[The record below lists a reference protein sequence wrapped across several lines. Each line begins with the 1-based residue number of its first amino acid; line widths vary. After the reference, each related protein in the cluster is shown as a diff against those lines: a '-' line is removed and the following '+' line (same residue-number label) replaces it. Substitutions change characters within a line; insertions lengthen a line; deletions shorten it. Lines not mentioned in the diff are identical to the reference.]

1 MKGLFYK
8 IDQTIYNLDTKSTKN
23 PHEVAIPC
31 LLKAELFFT
40 KKQVKIMRYLTL
52 SSLVL
57 TSLLSTTAFAQQTEQ
72 LNYNLV
78 NVQAEATRQISNDEM
93 HAVLYI
99 ERSKKQPAE
108 LSALITQ
115 LMNQAI
121 AASKKYPQVK
131 VETGAQ
137 STYPVYD
144 NDSQKLKEWRGRA
157 EIRLESTDFKAVS
170 QLISELQQNFQTQSI
185 EFTVSDTKRKN
196 VENELMVEASKNF
209 QQRAQ
214 MLTSA
219 WNKSGYQLV
228 NLNLNTNNYYPQPVM
243 MRANMAKFAG
253 AEAAD
258 AQNVAAGE
266 SKITVNANGSIQ
278 FK

>member
-1 MKGLFYK
+1 
-8 IDQTIYNLDTKSTKN
+8 
-23 PHEVAIPC
+23 
-31 LLKAELFFT
+31 
-40 KKQVKIMRYLTL
+40 MRYLTL
-52 SSLVL
+52 PSLVFA
-57 TSLLSTTAFAQQTEQ
+57 SLLSTAAFAQQAEP

-131 VETGAQ
+131 VETGTQ

-170 QLISELQQNFQTQSI
+170 QLISELQQDFQTQSI
-185 EFTVSDTKRKN
+185 EFTVSDAKRKK
-196 VENELMVEASKNF
+196 VENELIVEASKNF

-219 WNKSGYQLV
+219 WNKSSYNLV

-258 AQNVAAGE
+258 AQNVEAGE

>member
-1 MKGLFYK
+1 
-8 IDQTIYNLDTKSTKN
+8 
-23 PHEVAIPC
+23 
-31 LLKAELFFT
+31 
-40 KKQVKIMRYLTL
+40 MRYLTL

-57 TSLLSTTAFAQQTEQ
+57 TSLLSTATFAQPTEQ

-93 HAVLYI
+93 YAVLYI

-131 VETGAQ
+131 VETGTQ

-157 EIRLESTDFKAVS
+157 EIRLKSTDFKAVS

-185 EFTVSDTKRKN
+185 NFTVSDVQRKK

-258 AQNVAAGE
+258 AQNVEAGE

>member
-1 MKGLFYK
+1 
-8 IDQTIYNLDTKSTKN
+8 
-23 PHEVAIPC
+23 
-31 LLKAELFFT
+31 
-40 KKQVKIMRYLTL
+40 MRYLTL
-52 SSLVL
+52 PSLVFA
-57 TSLLSTTAFAQQTEQ
+57 SLLSTAAFAQQAEP

-131 VETGAQ
+131 VETGTQ

-157 EIRLESTDFKAVS
+157 ELRLESTDFKAVS

-185 EFTVSDTKRKN
+185 EFTVSDAKRKK

-219 WNKSGYQLV
+219 WNKSSYNLV

-243 MRANMAKFAG
+243 MRANMAKFSG
-253 AEAAD
+253 AEVAD